1 MKDQK
6 EILDIVCSQL
16 EVDCDKVMTSSR
28 KRELVECRQIVS
40 HVLRFSCDL
49 KLKAIGLFLNRDHT
63 SVMNNL
69 DNYENDYKVNY
80 KNFKEKADRCL
91 QYIECE

>member
-1 MKDQK
+1 MKDKK

-28 KRELVECRQIVS
+28 NRELVECRQIVS
-40 HVLRFSCDL
+40 HILRFNCHLTL
-49 KLKAIGLFLNRDHT
+49 KGIGLFLNRDHS

-69 DNYENDYKVNY
+69 SKYDCDYSTNF
-80 KNFKEKADRCL
+80 KNFKEKADKCL
-91 QYIECE
+91 QHIEC